1 MSLYHDYCFAPL
13 MDWMLSAAAINELR
27 QRVVEPAGGRAL
39 EIGFGTGLNLPFY
52 RSAVTSLTLLDS
64 ERLLAARV
72 KRRMDACRAR
82 HIVIVQ
88 TTAERLPFESAT
100 FDCVVSTFTLC
111 TIPNVTAALSEIRRV
126 LKPDGRFHFA
136 EHGRSDSR
144 SIARW
149 QDRLNPLQQ
158 WWACGCNLNRP
169 IKQLIERA
177 DLTITSLDR
186 PTVPGMPRV
195 ALELYV
201 GVARL

>member
-13 MDWMLSAAAINELR
+13 MDWMLSGAAINELR
-27 QRVVEPAGGRAL
+27 QRVVEPAAGRVL

-64 ERLLAARV
+64 ERLLPARV

-82 HIVIVQ
+82 HIVTTQ

-100 FDCVVSTFTLC
+100 FECVVSTFTLC
-111 TIPNVTAALSEIRRV
+111 TIPDVAAALAEIRRV

-149 QDRLNPLQQ
+149 QDRLNPIQQ

-169 IKQLIERA
+169 IDRLIRDA
-177 DLTITSLDR
+177 GLNIATLDR
-186 PTVPGMPRV
+186 PTVPGMPRG
-195 ALELYV
+195 ALDLYV